1 MTSICLSQ
9 GTTFMGSIHVLI
21 HLLDRPEAD
30 LDLEDRIAILMRGLK
45 RRSEAQ
51 RRGAATTCRTTM

>member
-1 MTSICLSQ
+1 
-9 GTTFMGSIHVLI
+9 MGSIHVLI
-21 HLLDRPEAD
+21 HVLDRPEAD

-51 RRGAATTCRTTM
+51 RRAGEVARRRDHMSDDVMS